1 MIKLRYPVN
10 FIYIS
15 QEYKNNHK
23 ALDLGWSKSYGG
35 KNQNIYA
42 AYDGV
47 VTNVIDGKHKDLS
60 SRNNAGNLI
69 TIKHK
74 DNLETRYIHLQ
85 KGSIVVKKGQ
95 SVKTGEKIAK
105 MGDSGYTI
113 GNHLHYNV
121 YLNKKAVNPILY
133 AYIYEDQILS
143 PSTQNK
149 YGSLLKRYETKD
161 IIYTVKKGDTLS
173 HIAKRYNTT
182 YQMLAKYNNI
192 SNPHFIKVGQK
203 IKIPNI
209 NEITYIVKMG
219 DTLSHIANKYNTTY
233 QKLANYNN
241 IKNSNLIFIGQKIKI
256 PKE

>member
-47 VTNVIDGKHKDLS
+47 VTNVVDGKDKDLT
-60 SRNNAGNLI
+60 SRNNAGNI
-69 TIKHK
+69 ISIKHA
-74 DNLETRYIHLQ
+74 DNLETRYIHLR
-85 KGSIVVKKGQ
+85 KGSIIVKKGQ

-121 YLNKKAVNPILY
+121 YLNKKTVNPILY
-133 AYIYEDQILS
+133 TYIYEGQTLS
-143 PSTQNK
+143 ANTQNK
-149 YGSLLKRYETKD
+149 YSSILKRYNNS

-173 HIAKRYNTT
+173 HIALRYNTT
-182 YQMLAKYNNI
+182 YQRLAEYNNI
-192 SNPHFIKVGQK
+192 SNPNFIRIGQK

>member
-1 MIKLRYPVN
+1 
-10 FIYIS
+10 
-15 QEYKNNHK
+15 
-23 ALDLGWSKSYGG
+23 
-35 KNQNIYA
+35 
-42 AYDGV
+42 
-47 VTNVIDGKHKDLS
+47 
-60 SRNNAGNLI
+60 
-69 TIKHK
+69 
-74 DNLETRYIHLQ
+74 
-85 KGSIVVKKGQ
+85 
-95 SVKTGEKIAK
+95 

-121 YLNKKAVNPILY
+121 YLNKSSKPYNY
-133 AYIYEDQILS
+133 TYIYEDQILS

-149 YGSLLKRYETKD
+149 YGSLLKDMNKRYNLHC
-161 IIYTVKKGDTLS
+161 KKGDTLS

-203 IKIPNI
+203 IKIPNQ
-209 NEITYIVKMG
+209 NEITYIVKKG